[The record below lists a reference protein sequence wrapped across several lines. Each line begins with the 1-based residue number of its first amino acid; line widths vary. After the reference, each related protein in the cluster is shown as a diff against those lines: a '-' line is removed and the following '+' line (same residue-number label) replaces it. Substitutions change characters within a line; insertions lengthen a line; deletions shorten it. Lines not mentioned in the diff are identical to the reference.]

1 MKKLDLHI
9 HTVSTIRDR
18 AFTFSM
24 DCLKEYVERN
34 AIDAIAITNH
44 NLFDREQYEQI
55 RNSIGIKVFPG
66 IEVDVENGHLLVVS
80 EEDDI
85 DDFVE
90 RCNQVQAMNGGR
102 NTSSISENTFI
113 GIFPDLSKYLLI
125 PHYNKHPELDF
136 QRVPQLVEH
145 FTCGE
150 VTSAK
155 KFLMMKKSVKELVPV
170 LFSDLRMAEGASP
183 DSDRQTFIDV
193 EELSLSAV
201 KYSLMDRAKV
211 SLSSETGHVLF
222 DVLDNGLKISTG
234 LTVVLGKR
242 SSGKTYTLDRIA
254 EQFERARYIQQ
265 FSLLSSDDEA
275 DQKKFEFFLRTKKA
289 SVAEAFLTPFKEVV
303 DDVACIDLEHDVQDV
318 DMYLNALLQAASEAE
333 RQDVFAKCT
342 LFHETLYDEKDLSS
356 LSSLINAVDLL
367 INNAEYRAIVDQ
379 FVSKESLLRL
389 AISLRERYINEYEND
404 LKSRFVNDIVQSI
417 QSELQLHSSNTPIP
431 DVDFYQVMM
440 NKEKVKRFDAIAK
453 SVKQEHVI
461 DEKGLYSYRVIA
473 KTEAFSGAQEMQHFS
488 RSHMTFSNAFAKYNH
503 PYAFLQSLKQ
513 IIGLPNSDYYKYFV
527 NVRYEVLNQFGTR
540 ASGGERSEYNLL
552 QNLIDAA
559 RSEIL
564 LLDEPESS
572 FDNIFLKDGVN
583 ELLKELS
590 QQLPVIIATHNNTIG
605 ASVHPDYL
613 IYTQKEIQQA
623 GEIKYHLFSGYPSST
638 ELIDLE
644 GNTIN
649 RRDVMLDC
657 LEAGE
662 PAYLDRRKSYEILDH

>member
-155 KFLMMKKSVKELVPV
+155 KFLIMKKASNELVPV

-613 IYTQKEIQQA
+613 IYTQKEILQD
-623 GEIKYHLFSGYPSST
+623 GGIKYHLFAGYPSST

>member
-9 HTVSTIRDR
+9 HTIPTIRDR
-18 AFTFSM
+18 MFTFSM
-24 DCLKEYVERN
+24 DSLKEYVVKN
-34 AIDAIAITNH
+34 CIDAIAITNH

-55 RNSIGIKVFPG
+55 RDSVDIKVFPG
-66 IEVDVENGHLLVVS
+66 IEVDVEGGHLIVIS
-80 EEDDI
+80 DEDDI
-85 DDFVE
+85 DDFVVK
-90 RCNQVQAMNGGR
+90 CNQVHAMNGGS
-102 NTSSISENTFI
+102 NTSSVSEDTFI
-113 GIFPDLSKYLLI
+113 EVFPDLSKYLLI

-155 KFLMMKKSVKELVPV
+155 KFLIMKKAAKELVPV
-170 LFSDLRMAEGASP
+170 LFSDLRMAEGTSP
-183 DSDRQTFIDV
+183 DSGRQTFIDV
-193 EELSLSAV
+193 EKPTLSAI

-242 SSGKTYTLDRIA
+242 SSGKTYTLDCIA
-254 EQFERARYIQQ
+254 KQFERAKYIQQ

-275 DQKKFEFFLRTKKA
+275 DQKKFELFLRTKKA
-289 SVAEAFLTPFKEVV
+289 SIAEAFLTPFKEVV

-318 DMYLNALLQAASEAE
+318 DMYLNALLQAASEVE

-367 INNAEYRAIVDQ
+367 INNAEYRAIIDK
-379 FVSKESLLRL
+379 FVSKDSLLRL
-389 AISLRERYINEYEND
+389 AISLREQYIQEREKD

-417 QSELQLHSSNTPIP
+417 QRELQVHSSNTHIP
-431 DVDFYQVMM
+431 DIDFYQILM
-440 NKEKVKRFDAIAK
+440 NKEKIKRFETIAGAVKRNR
-453 SVKQEHVI
+453 VI
-461 DEKGLYSYRVIA
+461 EEKKLYSYKVIA
-473 KTEAFSGAQEMQHFS
+473 KTEPFSGAQEMQHFS
-488 RSHMTFSNAFAKYNH
+488 RSHMVFSDAFAKYDY
-503 PYAFLQSLKQ
+503 PYVFLQSLKQ
-513 IIGLPNSDYYKYFV
+513 KNELPNSDYYKYFV
-527 NVRYEVLNQFGTR
+527 NVRYDVLNQFGTK

-552 QNLIDAA
+552 QNLTDAA
-559 RSEIL
+559 RREIL

-583 ELLKELS
+583 VLLKELS

-613 IYTQKEIQQA
+613 IYTQKEILQG
-623 GEIKYHLFSGYPSST
+623 GEIKYHLFAGYPSST
-638 ELIDLE
+638 KLIDLE